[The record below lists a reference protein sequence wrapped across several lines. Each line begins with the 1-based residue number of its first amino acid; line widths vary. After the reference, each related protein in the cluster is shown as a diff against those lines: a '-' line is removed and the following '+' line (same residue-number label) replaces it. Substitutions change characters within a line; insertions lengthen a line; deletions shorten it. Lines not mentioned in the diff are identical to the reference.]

1 MARQG
6 SPAKAARRITLT
18 TMLSPAL
25 LVVAAV
31 MGFPLAYALV
41 RSFERRGSFV
51 GLQNYSMLLSDPT
64 IQTVIAR
71 TALFVAVCAT
81 IELLLGLSYALL
93 LNREFPGRGIVRTLY
108 LVPLLVPPVIAAL
121 NWSFLLNPQFGAV
134 NQLLRY
140 VLPPA
145 WIPLWLAD
153 PTWAM
158 VAVIIVTVWRN
169 TPFVMIL
176 ILAGLQSIGREMY
189 EAAFIDGASRI
200 QALRYVT
207 LPSLRKVILVALML
221 RVIDLFRVFD
231 TIFVM
236 TQGGP
241 GGATDILSTRIY
253 KMAFWEAQTGPA
265 AALSYIALIITLML
279 LVPLLFLSRGRTD

>member
-1 MARQG
+1 MAVRG
-6 SPAKAARRITLT
+6 SPARTTRIVTLA
-18 TMLSPAL
+18 TMLSPSL
-25 LVVAAV
+25 IVVAAV
-31 MGFPLAYALV
+31 MGFPLAFAFV
-41 RSFERRGSFV
+41 RSLERREAFV
-51 GLQNYSMLLSDPT
+51 GLQNYTTLLADPT
-64 IQTVIAR
+64 IQTVIVR
-71 TALFVAVCAT
+71 TALFVIVCAAF
-81 IELLLGLSYALL
+81 ELLLGTTYALL
-93 LNREFPGRGIVRTLY
+93 LNREFPGRGVVRTLF

-140 VLPPA
+140 VLPPHL
-145 WIPLWLAD
+145 IPLWLAD
-153 PTWAM
+153 PTWAF

-176 ILAGLQSIGREMY
+176 ILAGLQSIAREMY
-189 EAAFIDGASRI
+189 EAAFIDGASRL

-207 LPSLRKVILVALML
+207 LPSLRQVILVALML

-231 TIFVM
+231 TVFVM

-253 KMAFWEAQTGPA
+253 KMAFWEGQTGPA
-265 AALSYIALIITLML
+265 AALSYIALLITLML
-279 LVPLLFLSRGRTD
+279 LVPLLTLSRRRVD